1 MPTHQLVFG
10 CAEAPA
16 RECSGDDDLQ
26 DFLTREGFGAYEINS
41 GAQIVSDDMK
51 LQISRMGML
60 PVLRCVSRDLN
71 ESEAC
76 LIQAKMLGASV
87 ACMRLGAANAEEEAS
102 RDLVQ
107 TVLTKFKDACI
118 NLRFEVHP
126 STIFANLG
134 KTAHWC
140 ELFPEVNLALD
151 AEMLLEESADT
162 DEGSAPDLRPGFSS
176 LVPKTAMLR
185 ATIPDSAIPR
195 GDVPPQ
201 VKLVW
206 KRVMQQWRRHAPAGR
221 WLLFMFDFNLSHPHA
236 PDPVATREF
245 MKRYRE
251 AALSCWQ
258 TALDSPA
265 DDRIERASL

>member
-162 DEGSAPDLRPGFSS
+162 DEGSALQFP
-176 LVPKTAMLR
+176 A
-185 ATIPDSAIPR
+185 
-195 GDVPPQ
+195 
-201 VKLVW
+201 
-206 KRVMQQWRRHAPAGR
+206 VMSPHRS
-221 WLLFMFDFNLSHPHA
+221 NLSGRESCSNGDA
-236 PDPVATREF
+236 MRRRGGGCCLCSTSIYRILMRLTRWPPGN
-245 MKRYRE
+245 
-251 AALSCWQ
+251 S
-258 TALDSPA
+258 
-265 DDRIERASL
+265 